1 MLYSEVE
8 DSLSH
13 IGVKGM
19 KWGHR
24 KAEGSTSA
32 SPTHPVRT
40 AILGGAIGTA
50 VAKKRSE
57 TSPADRKV
65 YRSSVR
71 AARKVVLGEAR
82 SYAMNH
88 KALNAGSVVVGMI
101 LGGPIGAT
109 SVAGG
114 AASANIM
121 RSQGYGKGKSLA
133 LGYLGG
139 PIGGIVVTELSARK
153 LAKASN

>member
-19 KWGHR
+19 RWGHR

-32 SPTHPVRT
+32 GPDHATR
-40 AILGGAIGTA
+40 
-50 VAKKRSE
+50 VADSN
-57 TSPADRKV
+57 V
-65 YRSSVR
+65 YRGKVR
-71 AARKVVLGEAR
+71 AARKVVLGEALT
-82 SYAMNH
+82 YAKTH
-88 KALNAGSVVVGMI
+88 KGFNSISAGTIAVGTI
-101 LGGPIGAT
+101 LGGPAGALGF
-109 SVAGG
+109 AGG
-114 AASANIM
+114 SASANIL
-121 RSQGYGKGKSLA
+121 RSQGYSRGKSLA

-139 PIGGIVVTELSARK
+139 PVGAVVATEIAARK